1 MARKN
6 LLKGFKRP
14 KGITFEHSEVNPNYG
29 RFIAYPFE
37 RGYGVTIGN
46 TLRRILLSS
55 LQGYAITAVRVTSY
69 GADNTPHLITNEFQ
83 AIPEVVED
91 TPDIINNLKQ
101 VQLQLDGEAEE
112 KLIVLEVKGERR
124 VKAGDLETET
134 GIRVI
139 NKDLHLFTTTNKAN
153 LELEVQVDLGRGYV
167 PAERNERYVEVIG
180 TLPMDATFSPIRK
193 VKYAVED
200 TRVGQR
206 TDYDKLVLE
215 IWTNGTV
222 APEDALAESAKIAKD
237 NFTVFIN
244 FEEEISTGDD
254 EVDEEEEQIRALL
267 DTPVE
272 ELELSVRSS
281 NCLRNANIRSIGDL
295 TRRSEEEIAK
305 TRNFGKKSLQ
315 EIKSK
320 LEERGLTFGMT
331 DYSHLK
337 KKLAAERSSGKDG
350 AGLHQQDGGAAGD
363 QGAVGG
369 AVEDDGDEDGDQ

>member
-14 KGITFEHSEVNPNYG
+14 KGITFEHSEVNPDYG

-55 LQGYAITAVRVTSY
+55 LQGYAISAIRVTSY
-69 GADNTPHLITNEFQ
+69 DAENTPHLITNEFQ

-91 TPDIINNLKQ
+91 TPDIINNLKL
-101 VQLQLDGEAEE
+101 VQLELDGELEE

-134 GIRVI
+134 GIRVV
-139 NKDLHLFTTTNKAN
+139 NKDLHLFTTSSKAN
-153 LELEVQVDLGRGYV
+153 LEFEVQVDLGRGYV
-167 PAERNERYVEVIG
+167 PAERSEKYVEVIG

-193 VKYAVED
+193 VKYTVED

-215 IWTNGTV
+215 IWTNGTI
-222 APEDALAESAKIAKD
+222 APEDALAEAAKIAKD

-244 FEEEISTGDD
+244 FEEEVAGG
-254 EVDEEEEQIRALL
+254 DEEIDEDEEQIRVML

-281 NCLRNANIRSIGDL
+281 NCLRNANIRTIGDL

-315 EIKSK
+315 EIKTK

-337 KKLAAERSSGKDG
+337 RKLAAERGQKKEMAPAQPDG
-350 AGLHQQDGGAAGD
+350 SAAGM
-363 QGAVGG
+363 
-369 AVEDDGDEDGDQ
+369 GDEE